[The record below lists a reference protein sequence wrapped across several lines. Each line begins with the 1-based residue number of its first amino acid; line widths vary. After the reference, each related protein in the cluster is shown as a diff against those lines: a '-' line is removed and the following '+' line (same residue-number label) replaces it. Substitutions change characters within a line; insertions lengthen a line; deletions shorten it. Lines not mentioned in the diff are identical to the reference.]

1 MSVPTNNNNNNNN
14 NNSIIQN
21 LKDKIENLDKY
32 HQIEILRIFKK
43 YSTTIKTDEN
53 KNGTFINLSN
63 IPENLIDKLESYL
76 QYVNKQ
82 EEKINEIEEQKDE
95 FKQLINN

>member
-1 MSVPTNNNNNNNN
+1 MSDTTNNNNNNNN

-32 HQIEILRIFKK
+32 HQIEILRIFKM
-43 YSTTIKTDEN
+43 YSETIKTDEN

-63 IPENLIDKLESYL
+63 IPDNLIDKLESYL